1 MFFEKKV
8 FLEIPQIWEEN
19 TSEGL
24 SLIKLQA
31 PCNFNTKEA
40 LTEVFSCK
48 YCKIFKDTCFKEL
61 VELEG
66 LEEYTVWSKSGM
78 SFQDQIYTIFP
89 ERYYLWTVKLWN
101 NDKNSWFILKK
112 KEI

>member
-8 FLEIPQIWEEN
+8 FLEIPQNWEEN
-19 TSEGL
+19 TSEGF

-31 PCNFNTKEA
+31 PCSFNRKETLA
-40 LTEVFSCK
+40 EVFSCK

-66 LEEYTVWSKSGM
+66 LEEYTLWIQSEM
-78 SFQDQIYTIFP
+78 SIQDQIYTIFP
-89 ERYYLWTVKLWN
+89 EQYYLWTVNLWH